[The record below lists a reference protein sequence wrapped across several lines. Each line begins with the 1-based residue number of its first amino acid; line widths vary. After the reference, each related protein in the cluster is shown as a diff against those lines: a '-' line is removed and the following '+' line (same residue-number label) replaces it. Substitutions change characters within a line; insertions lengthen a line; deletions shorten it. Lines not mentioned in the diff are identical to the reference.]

1 MPYTLRLKPYALTY
15 ALSPL
20 LWALSLTPNKLYL
33 NMIEKSGKSPRARI
47 RNWLKWVFDRSGN
60 EKLKQNF
67 LSAVPFWIASLVTG
81 LIAVFYSKIFLLAE
95 NNASSLFKFNHW
107 LLFII
112 TPVCFFIAWWM
123 IERFEK
129 FAGGSG
135 IPQIMAAIELA
146 TPRDNYKIRRLLSIR
161 VIIIKIISSLFM
173 ILGGGVIG
181 REGPTIQIAGSV
193 FRKVNQLLP
202 PWWPKISK
210 RNMIM
215 TGAAAGLAAAFNTP
229 LGGIVFAIEELTKT
243 HISYFRTALFTAVI
257 IAGLTAQGLF
267 GPYLYL
273 GYPVIK
279 GLSAYIFLGVILVA
293 MLAGLAGSFSG
304 RIMFGFINLR
314 SRLKKQN
321 QKILFVIVCGLVVAA
336 LGFITNIGLIGSG
349 KAIMTQVLFTPDK
362 YLPWYAPIVRMTGSI
377 FSFSSGAA
385 GGVFAPAL
393 SSGACIGSVISGWMS
408 LTDSNTNLL
417 VLSGMVGF
425 LTGIT
430 RTPFTSSIIVLEMTD
445 RHNLI
450 FFLMVAGMVAGLV
463 SLLVDKHS
471 LYDRL
476 KVRYLREIEK
486 EA

>member
-1 MPYTLRLKPYALTY
+1 
-15 ALSPL
+15 
-20 LWALSLTPNKLYL
+20 
-33 NMIEKSGKSPRARI
+33 MIEKSGKSPRARI
-47 RNWLKWVFDRSGN
+47 LNWLKWVFDRSGN
-60 EKLKQNF
+60 EKLKLNF
-67 LSAVPFWIASLVTG
+67 LRAVPFWTASFITG

-95 NNASSLFKFNHW
+95 NSADSLFKTYHW
-107 LLFII
+107 L
-112 TPVCFFIAWWM
+112 FFIVTPLCFLLAWWLVQ
-123 IERFEK
+123 RYEK
-129 FAGGSG
+129 YAGGSG
-135 IPQIMAAIELA
+135 IPQVMAAIELA
-146 TPRDNYKIRRLLSIR
+146 NPRDNHKTRRLLSIR
-161 VIIIKIISSLFM
+161 VIVIKIISSFFM

-193 FRKVNQLLP
+193 FRKINQLLP
-202 PWWPKISK
+202 DWWPKISK

-257 IAGLTAQGLF
+257 IAGLTAQELF

-279 GLSAYIFLGVILVA
+279 GLSTYIFLGVILVA
-293 MLAGLAGSFSG
+293 MLAGLGGSLSG
-304 RIMFGFINLR
+304 RAMLGLINLR
-314 SRLKKQN
+314 SRLKNQN
-321 QKILFVIVCGLVVAA
+321 QKILFVIVCGLVVAS
-336 LGFITNIGLIGSG
+336 LGFMTNTGLIGSG
-349 KAIMTQVLFTPDK
+349 KIIMTQVLFTSDK
-362 YLPWYAPIVRMTGSI
+362 YLPWYAPVVRMTGSI
-377 FSFSSGAA
+377 FSFSTGAA

-393 SSGACIGSVISGWMS
+393 SSGACIGSVLSGWMN

-417 VLSGMVGF
+417 ILSGMVGF

-450 FFLMVAGMVAGLV
+450 FYLMMAGMVASLV

-471 LYDRL
+471 IYDRL
-476 KVRYLREIEK
+476 KIRYLREIEK
-486 EA
+486 EPVDG

>member
-1 MPYTLRLKPYALTY
+1 
-15 ALSPL
+15 
-20 LWALSLTPNKLYL
+20 
-33 NMIEKSGKSPRARI
+33 
-47 RNWLKWVFDRSGN
+47 
-60 EKLKQNF
+60 
-67 LSAVPFWIASLVTG
+67 
-81 LIAVFYSKIFLLAE
+81 
-95 NNASSLFKFNHW
+95 
-107 LLFII
+107 
-112 TPVCFFIAWWM
+112 
-123 IERFEK
+123 
-129 FAGGSG
+129 
-135 IPQIMAAIELA
+135 MAAIELA
-146 TPRDNYKIRRLLSIR
+146 NPRDNEKIRKLLSIR
-161 VIIIKIISSLFM
+161 VIVIKIVSSFFM
-173 ILGGGVIG
+173 ILGGGVVG

-202 PWWPKISK
+202 AWWPKISK

-279 GLSAYIFLGVILVA
+279 GLSVYIFLGVILVA
-293 MLAGLAGSFSG
+293 LIAGLGGSLSG
-304 RIMFGFINLR
+304 RIMLSFMNVR

-321 QKILFVIVCGLVVAA
+321 QKIVFVLICGLVVAL
-336 LGFITNIGLIGSG
+336 LGFLTNTEMIGSG
-349 KAIMTQVLFTPDK
+349 KSIMTQVLFTSDK
-362 YLPWYAPIVRMTGSI
+362 YLPWYAPLVRMAGSI
-377 FSFSSGAA
+377 FSFSTGAA

-393 SSGACIGSVISGWMS
+393 SSGACIGSVLSGWMN

-417 VLSGMVGF
+417 ILSGMVGF

-450 FFLMVAGMVAGLV
+450 FYLMLAGMVASMA
-463 SLLVDKHS
+463 SLLIDKHS

-476 KVRYLREIEK
+476 KVRYLKEIEM
-486 EA
+486 ENG

>member
-1 MPYTLRLKPYALTY
+1 MNEKAGVSLRSKMWY
-15 ALSPL
+15 
-20 LWALSLTPNKLYL
+20 
-33 NMIEKSGKSPRARI
+33 
-47 RNWLKWVFDRSGN
+47 WLKQIFDRSGN
-60 EKLKQNF
+60 EKIKLNF
-67 LSAVPFWIASLVTG
+67 LRAVPFWIASLFTG

-95 NNASSLFKFNHW
+95 NKASSLFKSFHW
-107 LLFII
+107 LFFII
-112 TPVCFFIAWWM
+112 TPICFLIAWWLVQ
-123 IERFEK
+123 RFEK

-135 IPQIMAAIELA
+135 IPQVMAAIELA
-146 TPRDNYKIRRLLSIR
+146 NPRDNQKIRKLLSIR
-161 VIIIKIISSLFM
+161 VIVIKIISSFFM
-173 ILGGGVIG
+173 ILGGGIVG

-202 PWWPKISK
+202 DWWPKISK

-273 GYPVIK
+273 GYPEIK
-279 GLSAYIFLGVILVA
+279 GLSVYIFLGVILVA
-293 MLAGLAGSFSG
+293 LIAGLGGSLSGRLMLAFTNV
-304 RIMFGFINLR
+304 RFK
-314 SRLKKQN
+314 LKKQA
-321 QKILFVIVCGLVVAA
+321 QKIVFVLICALVVAL
-336 LGFITNIGLIGSG
+336 LGFFTNTEMIGSG
-349 KAIMTQVLFTPDK
+349 KSIMTQVLFTSDK

-377 FSFSSGAA
+377 FSFSTGAA

-393 SSGACIGSVISGWMS
+393 SSGACIGSVLSSWMH

-417 VLSGMVGF
+417 ILSGMVGF

-450 FFLMVAGMVAGLV
+450 FYLMLAGMVASMV
-463 SLLVDKHS
+463 SLLIDKHS

-476 KVRYLREIEK
+476 KVRYLREIEQESHLMPK
-486 EA
+486 A

>member
-1 MPYTLRLKPYALTY
+1 MND
-15 ALSPL
+15 S
-20 LWALSLTPNKLYL
+20 
-33 NMIEKSGKSPRARI
+33 SGKNLRVTVRVGMKRI
-47 RNWLKWVFDRSGN
+47 FERLGN
-60 EKLKQNF
+60 EKLRLSF
-67 LSAVPFWIASLVTG
+67 LRAVPFWIGSLLTG

-95 NNASSLFKFNHW
+95 NGADSLFKLYHW
-107 LLFII
+107 LFFIV
-112 TPVCFFIAWWM
+112 TPACFLIAWWLV
-123 IERFEK
+123 IRFEK
-129 FAGGSG
+129 YAGGSG
-135 IPQIMAAIELA
+135 IPQVIAAIELA
-146 TPRDNYKIRRLLSIR
+146 NPRDHQKIKRLLSIR
-161 VIIIKIISSLFM
+161 VIVIKIISSFFM
-173 ILGGGVIG
+173 ILGGGVVG

-202 PWWPKISK
+202 EWWPKISK

-273 GYPVIK
+273 GYPLIK
-279 GLSAYIFLGVILVA
+279 GLSVYIFLGVMLVA
-293 MLAGLAGSFSG
+293 LLAGLGGSLSG
-304 RIMFGFINLR
+304 RIMYALINAR
-314 SRLKKQN
+314 SRLKN
-321 QKILFVIVCGLVVAA
+321 RSHIILFVLICGLIVASI
-336 LGFITNIGLIGSG
+336 GFVTNTEMIGSG
-349 KAIMTQVLFTPDK
+349 KIIMTQVLFTSSK
-362 YLPWYAPIVRMTGSI
+362 YLPWYAPLVRMTGSI
-377 FSFSSGAA
+377 FSFGTGAA

-393 SSGACIGSVISGWMS
+393 SSGACIGSVLSGWMS
-408 LTDSNTNLL
+408 LTDSNTNVLI
-417 VLSGMVGF
+417 LSGMVGF

-450 FFLMVAGMVAGLV
+450 FYLMLAGMVASMV

-476 KVRYLREIEK
+476 KVRYLREIEHENLTDLTK
-486 EA
+486 ESQI

>member
-1 MPYTLRLKPYALTY
+1 
-15 ALSPL
+15 
-20 LWALSLTPNKLYL
+20 
-33 NMIEKSGKSPRARI
+33 MIEKSGKNPLTRI
-47 RNWLKWVFDRSGN
+47 LNWLKWIFDRSGN
-60 EKLKQNF
+60 EKLKLNF
-67 LSAVPFWIASLVTG
+67 LRAVPFWIASFITG

-95 NNASSLFKFNHW
+95 NNADSLFKTFHW
-107 LLFII
+107 LFFII
-112 TPVCFFIAWWM
+112 TPSCFLVAWWLVQ
-123 IERFEK
+123 RYEK

-135 IPQIMAAIELA
+135 IPQVMAAIELA
-146 TPRDNYKIRRLLSIR
+146 NPRDNHKTRRLLSIR
-161 VIIIKIISSLFM
+161 VIVIKIISSFFM

-193 FRKVNQLLP
+193 FRKINQLLP
-202 PWWPKISK
+202 DWWPKISK

-279 GLSAYIFLGVILVA
+279 GLSTYIFLGVIIVA
-293 MLAGLAGSFSG
+293 MLAGLSG
-304 RIMFGFINLR
+304 RAMLGFINLR

-321 QKILFVIVCGLVVAA
+321 QKILFVIGCGLVVAS
-336 LGFITNIGLIGSG
+336 LGFITNTELIGSG
-349 KAIMTQVLFTPDK
+349 KIIMTQVLFTSDK
-362 YLPWYAPIVRMTGSI
+362 YLPWYAPVVRMTGSI
-377 FSFSSGAA
+377 FSFSTGAA

-393 SSGACIGSVISGWMS
+393 SSGACIGSVLSGWMN

-417 VLSGMVGF
+417 ILSGMVGF

-450 FFLMVAGMVAGLV
+450 FYLMMAGMVASLV

-471 LYDRL
+471 IYDRL
-476 KVRYLREIEK
+476 KIRYLREIEK
-486 EA
+486 EPG